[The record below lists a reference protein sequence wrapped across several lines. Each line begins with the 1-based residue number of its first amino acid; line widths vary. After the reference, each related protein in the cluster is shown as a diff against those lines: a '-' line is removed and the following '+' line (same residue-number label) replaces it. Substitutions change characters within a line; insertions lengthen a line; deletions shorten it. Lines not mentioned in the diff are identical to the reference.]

1 MSNNL
6 TELTATELDA
16 VSGGKTNS
24 VSMNFG
30 NFFPQSN
37 DVQNSGAVMGSGT
50 LTQTVNNNNNNNIT
64 GNTISSDNSGS
75 TFNFGGFTFSI

>member
-1 MSNNL
+1 MSNAL

-30 NFFPQSN
+30 NFLPQSN
-37 DVQNSGAVMGSGT
+37 QAQNSGASMGNGNVT
-50 LTQTVNNNNNNNIT
+50 NNLTNNNNNSIDNSTFNST
-64 GNTISSDNSGS
+64 NSGS
-75 TFNFGGFTFSI
+75 FSFGNFTFSI

>member
-30 NFFPQSN
+30 NAVTQTN
-37 DVQNSGAVMGSGT
+37 DVQQEAAIMGSGT
-50 LTQTVNNNNNNNIT
+50 VTQTLNNNNNNYVT
-64 GNTISSDNSGS
+64 GNTMNPTNAGTI
-75 TFNFGGFTFSI
+75 NFGGFTFSI